1 MSQTHYTRRQVM
13 LLQVEISDMI
23 KDVIR
28 DFLGN
33 TDQLMGQ
40 IKTYKLVTDKET
52 GESVDFN
59 FLFKK
64 NPLDELTRDNALR
77 GVRDVEAYRKRPF
90 ATATTF
96 LHDRPYAITFQQ
108 EDFERD
114 IEETMQMPVVEMV
127 GAHFLEHI
135 VGGMASS
142 WYRHGLH
149 DRISLWNH
157 ESNFE
162 AIKDHFNDMIDATW
176 NDTGY
181 SVDVLVPYHP
191 GESELHLVKR
201 NVSFNAM
208 PQHPDPNNKNVDICQ
223 RYIDLGIISLI
234 ALGYIEKDFSWTL
247 N

>member
-1 MSQTHYTRRQVM
+1 MSQTHYTRRQAM
-13 LLQVEISDMI
+13 ILQVEISDMI

-28 DFLGN
+28 DGLNKGSGVMGN
-33 TDQLMGQ
+33 SKRYT
-40 IKTYKLVTDKET
+40 LVTDNKT
-52 GESVDFN
+52 GESVDFE

-64 NPLDELTRDNALR
+64 NPLDELAGANALR
-77 GVRDVEAYRKRPF
+77 GIRDMEAYRKRPF

-96 LHDRPYAITFQQ
+96 LHGRPYAITFQE
-108 EDFERD
+108 EDFDRD

-142 WYRHGLH
+142 WYHHGLR

-162 AIKDHFNDMIDATW
+162 AIKDHFNGMIYATW
-176 NDTGY
+176 DETGY
-181 SVDVLVPYHP
+181 GVDVLVPDDFNH
-191 GESELHLVKR
+191 GELHVVKR

-208 PQHPDPNNKNVDICQ
+208 PQRPDPNNKNVDICQ

>member
-1 MSQTHYTRRQVM
+1 MSQVHYTRMQAMR
-13 LLQVEISDMI
+13 LQVEIADMI
-23 KDVIR
+23 RAVIR
-28 DFLGN
+28 DGLDKDSGVMGN
-33 TDQLMGQ
+33 K
-40 IKTYKLVTDKET
+40 KTYKLVTDKDT
-52 GESVDFN
+52 GEYVDFE
-59 FLFKK
+59 FVFKK
-64 NPLDELTRDNALR
+64 NPLDELMGDNALR
-77 GVRDVEAYRKRPF
+77 GVRDMEAYHKRPF

-96 LHDRPYAITFQQ
+96 LHNRPYAITFQQ

-114 IEETMQMPVVEMV
+114 IEETMKMPIVEMV

-162 AIKDHFNDMIDATW
+162 AINDHFNGMIVAMWDE
-176 NDTGY
+176 TGY
-181 SVDVLVPYHP
+181 TVDVLVPDHSTP
-191 GESELHLVKR
+191 PELHVVKR
-201 NVSFNAM
+201 NVSFNAL

-223 RYIDLGIISLI
+223 RYIDLGIVSLI
-234 ALGYIEKDFSWTL
+234 ALGYVEKDFSWTL

>member
-13 LLQVEISDMI
+13 LLQVEISDMV

-28 DFLGN
+28 DVLN
-33 TDQLMGQ
+33 KEINIMGSK
-40 IKTYKLVTDKET
+40 KTYKLITDKET
-52 GESVDFN
+52 GESVDFE
-59 FLFKK
+59 FVFKN
-64 NPLDELTRDNALR
+64 NPLDELLGENRLR
-77 GVRDVEAYRKRPF
+77 GVRDMEAYRKRPF
-90 ATATTF
+90 VTATTL
-96 LHDRPYAITFQQ
+96 LHDRPYAITFEE

-114 IEETMQMPVVEMV
+114 VEESMAMPVVEGV

-142 WYRHGLH
+142 WYHHGLH

-157 ESNFE
+157 ESNFD
-162 AIKDHFNDMIDATW
+162 AIKDHFNGMIVAGW
-176 NDTGY
+176 NETGY
-181 SVDVLVPYHP
+181 AVEVLVPDHSVP
-191 GESELHLVKR
+191 PELHIVKS
-201 NVSFNAM
+201 NISFNAL

-234 ALGYIEKDFSWTL
+234 ALGHIEKDFSWTM